1 VRLGRASAVVAGWTV
16 VSRISGFLRD
26 VLIAAVIGA
35 GPLGDALLI
44 ALKLPNLLRRL
55 FAEGALAAAFVPLY
69 AQALEQDG
77 EAVARRFAGSAM
89 GALAAGLLV
98 LVAVAELAM
107 PLILAVIAPG
117 FSPGDGRYEPALEL
131 ARATFPY
138 LVLVALV
145 GLAGGVLN
153 AHGRFA
159 AAAFTP
165 VLLNLLLIGVL
176 LLPWGDAA
184 VAAAALAWAVPL
196 AGAAQLA
203 WLLRALR
210 RDGLSPSPT
219 WPRPTPALRR
229 LVRLFLPLALAA
241 GAFQINVA
249 VNTIWASTLP
259 AGAVAALYFADRLCQ
274 LPLGVIGVALG
285 TALLPLLARH
295 LNAGRD
301 GDALAAQNRA
311 LEAALLLTVPATAAL
326 LILREP
332 IVVTLFERGAF
343 DAVASAATAAAV
355 AAFALGLPAQVMVRV
370 LAPGFYARTD
380 SRTPLRL
387 ALAAVGTNLL
397 LTVVLIGP
405 LGATG
410 IALANALAGWLSA
423 GLHLLVLAVRGQWR
437 ADRRLLGRLPRIAL
451 ATAAMVIVLHLLQ
464 EAPIPLS
471 IAAGLIAYAA
481 AAWLVRACEPADLR
495 GLVRPGAA

>member
-1 VRLGRASAVVAGWTV
+1 MRLGRASATVAGWTV
-16 VSRISGFLRD
+16 VSRIAGFVRD
-26 VLIAAVIGA
+26 VLLAAVIGA
-35 GPLGDALLI
+35 GPLGDALLV

-69 AQALEQDG
+69 AQALERDG
-77 EAVARRFAGSAM
+77 EAAARRFARSAM
-89 GALAAGLLV
+89 GGLALGLLV
-98 LVAVAELAM
+98 LVALAEVAM
-107 PLILAVIAPG
+107 PLLLALLAPG

-165 VLLNLLLIGVL
+165 VLLNLVLIGVL

-184 VAAAALAWAVPL
+184 AASMALAWAVPA
-196 AGAAQLA
+196 AGAAQLG
-203 WLLRALR
+203 WLLLALY
-210 RDGLSPSPT
+210 RDGLGLRPT
-219 WPRPTPALRR
+219 WPRPSPALRR

-241 GAFQINVA
+241 GAFQINVV

-274 LPLGVIGVALG
+274 LPLGIVGAALG

-301 GDALAAQNRA
+301 RDAAAAQNRA

-326 LILREP
+326 VVLAEP

-343 DAVASAATAAAV
+343 DAAASAATAAAV

-387 ALAAVGTNLL
+387 ALVAVGANLL
-397 LTVVLIGP
+397 LTTVLIGA
-405 LGATG
+405 LDATG
-410 IALANALAGWLSA
+410 IALANALAAWLSA
-423 GLHLLVLAVRGQWR
+423 VLHLVILAARGHWR
-437 ADRRLLGRLPRIAL
+437 ADRRLLARLPRIAL
-451 ATAAMVIVLHLLQ
+451 ATVAMLLVLAVLRA
-464 EAPIPLS
+464 APIPLS
-471 IAAGLIAYAA
+471 IAAGLVVYAA
-481 AAWLVRACEPADLR
+481 AAWLLRACETADLR
-495 GLVRPGAA
+495 SLVRAAPA